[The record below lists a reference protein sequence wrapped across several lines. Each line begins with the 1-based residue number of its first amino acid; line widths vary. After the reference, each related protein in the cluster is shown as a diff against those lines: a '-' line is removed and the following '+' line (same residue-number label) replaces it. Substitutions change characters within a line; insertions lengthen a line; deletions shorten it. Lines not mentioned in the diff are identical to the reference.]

1 MTKGVDVGDRGGSG
15 VSVLGM
21 SVEVWRKDRERV
33 SGLGPG
39 QSRWKG
45 VPSLVV
51 QRLRFCTHNAGGPDS
66 IPGQRT
72 RSHMLQLRKIPHATA
87 KTVKV
92 LVTQLCPTL
101 CDPMDCSPSGSP
113 VHGILQARILEW
125 FDSRGTSQPRD
136 QTWVSH
142 ILGIFF
148 TL

>member
-1 MTKGVDVGDRGGSG
+1 MSETEVVLVSLSWGCQWRSGGRT
-15 VSVLGM
+15 
-21 SVEVWRKDRERV
+21 EREYQIW
-33 SGLGPG
+33 G
-39 QSRWKG
+39 QDNQGGREG
-45 VPSLVV
+45 TSLVV

-66 IPGQRT
+66 IPCQRT

-101 CDPMDCSPSGSP
+101 CNPMDCSPSGSP
-113 VHGILQARILEW
+113 VREILQARILEW
-125 FDSRGTSQPRD
+125 FDISFSRGTSQPRD

-142 ILGIFF
+142 ILSIFF